1 MKTFGFNLIPG
12 KDKEVIVKEEKR
24 DTLSVYSAF
33 LPFISVV
40 IWLSLVMFNK
50 LVVYES
56 KKEWTGLINSKQM
69 QIDNEFHDVRL
80 RHGELVVKTQ
90 ILGELVTKDIK
101 PEILFILTGRIFPV
115 TESGIRV
122 IGYGRKSDGSFD
134 INIETDSY
142 TQFAEIARRFSTYEG
157 ATSTM
162 ISSVNYS
169 DTLDVVTGTINC
181 YLDVKYIENDYAI

>member
-1 MKTFGFNLIPG
+1 MKTFSFNLIPG

-24 DTLSVYSAF
+24 DTLSVYTAF
-33 LPFISVV
+33 LPFVSVV

-56 KKEWTGLINSKQM
+56 KKEWTGLVDSKQM
-69 QIDNEFHDVRL
+69 RIDNEFHDVRL
-80 RHGELVVKTQ
+80 RHGELVIKTQ

-101 PEILFILTGRIFPV
+101 PEILFILTERIFPV
-115 TESGIRV
+115 AEPGVRV

-134 INIETDSY
+134 VNIETDSY
-142 TQFAEIARRFSTYEG
+142 VKFAEIARRFSTYDG
-157 ATSTM
+157 STSAI

-181 YLDVKYIENDYAI
+181 YLDVKYIENDHAI